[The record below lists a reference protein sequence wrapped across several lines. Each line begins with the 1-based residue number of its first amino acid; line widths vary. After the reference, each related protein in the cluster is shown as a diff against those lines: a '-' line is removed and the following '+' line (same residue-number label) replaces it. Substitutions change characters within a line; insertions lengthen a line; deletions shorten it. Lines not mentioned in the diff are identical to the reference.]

1 MEAMNTRRT
10 EITIETR
17 SVTIIRT
24 NNKGDLVDCSECG
37 GRVLTFSAINA
48 SLVFGIDPE
57 ELQRAS
63 LNGGVHAAGDLSLC
77 GQSIALFLKRDV
89 RCIED

>member
-1 MEAMNTRRT
+1 MEKHRRT

-24 NNKGDLVDCSECG
+24 HNRGDLVRCAECD
-37 GRVLTFSAINA
+37 GRVLTFSVANA
-48 SLVFGIDPE
+48 SLVFGIDST

-63 LNGGVHAAGDLSLC
+63 LNGGIHAALGSNIC
-77 GQSIALFLKRDV
+77 GQSIAAYLKRDV
-89 RCIED
+89 RYIED